1 MKAWGLWQFRYVC
14 GMISPMKL
22 RQASRLQSQDYLTD
36 GAIDGV
42 RGVNSYAAFP
52 DLAVSLH

>member
-1 MKAWGLWQFRYVC
+1 
-14 GMISPMKL
+14 MISPMKL